1 MTTSTSPQPEIVE
14 KEDKVPLKAK
24 FSYAMGGTTDI
35 FGHWLYNGLAN
46 PVFVTFF
53 GLTPT
58 AVSGAVGAT
67 RLVDAFTDPL
77 FGWISDNTRTKWG
90 RRRPFILIGSILAG
104 LALPCLFLVP
114 KSFNHNQIFWFM
126 VISAALYA
134 PIISAYN
141 MPYQS
146 LGSELTP
153 DYHERTSIMSWKAYT
168 QKLSGMVTGAGFSF
182 ATLSIFNDAQT
193 GKPDIA
199 RGAAWFAAICG
210 AIMILSGLMNF
221 FNVRERYY
229 EKAKVQEKIP
239 FSKIFSET
247 FRCKPYLIL
256 LGVALV
262 YAIPTGLVGSLGYY
276 ATTYYV
282 CPNDLHEAAN
292 IQTWAGVS
300 YALMGIAGVPVAA
313 GFSRKFGKKWALTYT
328 LCAGLVAF
336 GSSWWL
342 YTPEYPW
349 PSVLCNGLNGFS
361 ATGLWVVLPSMCVD
375 VVDYDEVHSGKRLE
389 GAFNSTFAWVLK
401 VGMSASMF
409 IVGPLLDN
417 VTGFDPKLQGHQA
430 PDTIWWIRVLFAGI
444 PVAALIA
451 ALLLLQRFPLT
462 PQRMAEIR
470 QQLEARRG
478 TV

>member
-1 MTTSTSPQPEIVE
+1 MTTSTSPQTELVE
-14 KEDKVPLKAK
+14 KEDKVPFKAK

-35 FGHWLYNGLAN
+35 FGHWLYNGIAN

-58 AVSGAVGAT
+58 AVSMAVGGT
-67 RLVDAFTDPL
+67 RMVDAFTDPL

-90 RRRPFILIGSILAG
+90 RRRPFILFGSVLAG
-104 LALPCLFLVP
+104 LALPCLFMVP
-114 KSFNHNQIFWFM
+114 RSFNRDQIFWFM
-126 VISAALYA
+126 LISAALYA

-153 DYHERTSIMSWKAYT
+153 SYHERTSIMSWKAVT
-168 QKLSGMVTGAGFSF
+168 QKLSGMVTGLGFAF
-182 ATLSIFNDAQT
+182 ATLPFFNDPAT
-193 GKPDIA
+193 GKPDMA
-199 RGAAWFAAICG
+199 RGATWFAAICG
-210 AIMILSGLMNF
+210 LVMILSGLMNF

-229 EKAKVQEKIP
+229 EKAKRQAKIG
-239 FSKIFSET
+239 FLQIFSET
-247 FRCKPYLIL
+247 FRCKPYLVL

-262 YAIPTGLVGSLGYY
+262 YAVPTGLVGSLGYY

-282 CPNDLHEAAN
+282 CPGDLHKAG
-292 IQTWAGVS
+292 IISGWASAS
-300 YALMGIAGVPVAA
+300 YAIMGVCGVPVAA

-342 YTPEYPW
+342 YTPQAPW
-349 PSVLCNGLNGFS
+349 LCVVANGLNGFS
-361 ATGLWVVLPSMCVD
+361 ATGLWVVLPSMCID
-375 VVDYDEVHSGKRLE
+375 VVDYDEVRSGKRLE

-401 VGMSASMF
+401 VGMSVSMF
-409 IVGPLLDN
+409 LVGPLLDN
-417 VTGFDPKLQGHQA
+417 FTGFNPKLEAQT
-430 PDTIWWIRVLFAGI
+430 PETLIWIRILFVAIPVVALLAALALLQLFA
-444 PVAALIA
+444 
-451 ALLLLQRFPLT
+451 LT
-462 PQRMAEIR
+462 PQRMAAIR
-470 QQLEARRG
+470 AELEARRG